1 MTQFLSKF
9 ALIAIVACLVHPTY
23 TSAQTVETPS
33 EVVVKSPDHTS
44 QITAM
49 LEKYREYGQLNAAV
63 LVCEKGEP
71 ILREGYGLA
80 NFEWDIPIKPTT
92 KFRIGSVTKQFTAA
106 LVLQLVEDGKV
117 ELDEPI
123 TTYLPKYRKDTGDK
137 VTVHHLLNHTSGIPS
152 YTTPDFF
159 AKHSRDSYELDEFVE
174 QFASGEFQFDPGT
187 QFAYNNSG
195 YHLLGAIIEK
205 VSGKSYAD
213 QLQERI
219 LDPLSMTDSGYDV
232 SATIL
237 KNRAQGYEKTATG
250 FKNADYLDMGIPYSA
265 GSMYSTIDDLLK
277 WDRALRSNSVLTKA
291 SKELMFKPGMG
302 NYGYGF
308 FIEQRELGSTNE
320 TTRVVQH
327 GGGING
333 FNCLF
338 TRVVDQNHL
347 IVILDNVG
355 MGNHHGDITSAIINI
370 LNDEPYDR
378 PKKSIA
384 DALARVAMKSGG
396 AAAVSKYRDLKTDSP
411 NVYDFDNEEALN
423 QLGYRLLGDKKIKD
437 AIEVL
442 KLNVEMFP
450 DSFNPYDSLGE
461 AYLADD
467 QTDLA
472 LANYKQSVKL
482 NPENEGGKLAISK
495 LEGNEA
501 KVDIA
506 KLKLCVGKYELRP
519 GFVVTITLEDGILMG
534 QPTGQEKVELQTL
547 SETTFIVPSVKA
559 NVKFTKD
566 ENGAV
571 TGMILTQGDNELVG
585 EKLE

>member
-1 MTQFLSKF
+1 M
-9 ALIAIVACLVHPTY
+9 
-23 TSAQTVETPS
+23 
-33 EVVVKSPDHTS
+33 
-44 QITAM
+44 
-49 LEKYREYGQLNAAV
+49 
-63 LVCEKGEP
+63 
-71 ILREGYGLA
+71 
-80 NFEWDIPIKPTT
+80 
-92 KFRIGSVTKQFTAA
+92 
-106 LVLQLVEDGKV
+106 
-117 ELDEPI
+117 
-123 TTYLPKYRKDTGDK
+123 
-137 VTVHHLLNHTSGIPS
+137 
-152 YTTPDFF
+152 
-159 AKHSRDSYELDEFVE
+159 
-174 QFASGEFQFDPGT
+174 
-187 QFAYNNSG
+187 
-195 YHLLGAIIEK
+195 
-205 VSGKSYAD
+205 
-213 QLQERI
+213 
-219 LDPLSMTDSGYDV
+219 
-232 SATIL
+232 
-237 KNRAQGYEKTATG
+237 
-250 FKNADYLDMGIPYSA
+250 
-265 GSMYSTIDDLLK
+265 
-277 WDRALRSNSVLTKA
+277 
-291 SKELMFKPGMG
+291 
-302 NYGYGF
+302 
-308 FIEQRELGSTNE
+308 
-320 TTRVVQH
+320 
-327 GGGING
+327 
-333 FNCLF
+333 
-338 TRVVDQNHL
+338 
-347 IVILDNVG
+347 
-355 MGNHHGDITSAIINI
+355 
-370 LNDEPYDR
+370 
-378 PKKSIA
+378 
-384 DALARVAMKSGG
+384 
-396 AAAVSKYRDLKTDSP
+396 
-411 NVYDFDNEEALN
+411 N